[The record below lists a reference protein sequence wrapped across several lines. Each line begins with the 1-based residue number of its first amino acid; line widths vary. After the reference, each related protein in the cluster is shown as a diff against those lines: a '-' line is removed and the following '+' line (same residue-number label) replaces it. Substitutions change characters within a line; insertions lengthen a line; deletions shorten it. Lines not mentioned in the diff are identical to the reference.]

1 LLRPGRFDRQVTVG
15 LPDRKGRLEMLK
27 VHVRGKPMSDDI
39 DLESIAKVTVGFSGA
54 DIANLANEAALTA
67 ARRNRK
73 RINSSDF
80 SEAFE
85 RIALGT
91 EAPPLSNEKERRI
104 VAYHEAG
111 HAVVAT
117 LLPGADP
124 VFKVTIVPRG
134 MAGGVTAFQPDD
146 DRRLYSKEFLF
157 NRMVVGLGGR
167 AAEEIAIGEITTG
180 ASNDLQMVTATARR
194 MVSAWG
200 MSEDFGL
207 LNFGDDDR
215 QPFLGYSMAMGR
227 SYSEETASKIDSEIR
242 RLVER
247 AHTNAID
254 LLRKNRGKLDS
265 LANELLTTETVDRD
279 RVLELVGIP
288 DPMGD
293 SDEGVV
299 IPNPEINPE
308 G

>member
-1 LLRPGRFDRQVTVG
+1 
-15 LPDRKGRLEMLK
+15 M
-27 VHVRGKPMSDDI
+27 
-39 DLESIAKVTVGFSGA
+39 
-54 DIANLANEAALTA
+54 
-67 ARRNRK
+67 
-73 RINSSDF
+73 
-80 SEAFE
+80 
-85 RIALGT
+85 
-91 EAPPLSNEKERRI
+91 
-104 VAYHEAG
+104 
-111 HAVVAT
+111 
-117 LLPGADP
+117 LPGADP